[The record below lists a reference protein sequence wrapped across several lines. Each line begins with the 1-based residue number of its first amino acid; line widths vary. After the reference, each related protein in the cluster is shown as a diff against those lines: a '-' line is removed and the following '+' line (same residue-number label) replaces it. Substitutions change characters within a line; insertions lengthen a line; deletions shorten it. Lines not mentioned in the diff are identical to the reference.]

1 MSGRPRAGP
10 GGERWARTPGVAGPG
25 SARDRPSSFRLGLGF
40 PGSGRAEV
48 VAAREPVARSRRP
61 RPERGG
67 RPASE
72 AAEMPEV
79 SPAGLQ
85 SPAVPP
91 AKRRDFLQRRGTHP
105 PPSPAIAIASSL
117 PRGRASP
124 VGTPRPLPERFPT
137 TPEPR
142 QAWIFPLR
150 HVLLVEVGAL
160 LGELCQARVP
170 RGGGPQ
176 GFRSTGPSVGK
187 GGFKVS
193 LPRHVE

>member
-1 MSGRPRAGP
+1 MGGQRWLRRGSPLHGAGDRGP
-10 GGERWARTPGVAGPG
+10 SAEGARLRKRQSCQKSAPQDFRVQLFLQQSAGTSCKGGELTTPP
-25 SARDRPSSFRLGLGF
+25 
-40 PGSGRAEV
+40 
-48 VAAREPVARSRRP
+48 
-61 RPERGG
+61 
-67 RPASE
+67 
-72 AAEMPEV
+72 
-79 SPAGLQ
+79 
-85 SPAVPP
+85 PP
-91 AKRRDFLQRRGTHP
+91 AR
-105 PPSPAIAIASSL
+105 PAIAIASSL

-176 GFRSTGPSVGK
+176 GFRSTGQSVGK

>member
-1 MSGRPRAGP
+1 MGAHSGCRRAGECPRPAEFVSFGLRLSREWAGRGGCGAGARCTEQETEARARRAP
-10 GGERWARTPGVAGPG
+10 G
-25 SARDRPSSFRLGLGF
+25 F
-40 PGSGRAEV
+40 GSGRA
-48 VAAREPVARSRRP
+48 ARSQPRRTS
-61 RPERGG
+61 ESSCSSSKAQGL
-67 RPASE
+67 PAK
-72 AAEMPEV
+72 AGN
-79 SPAGLQ
+79 SP
-85 SPAVPP
+85 PPPP
-91 AKRRDFLQRRGTHP
+91 AR
-105 PPSPAIAIASSL
+105 PAIAIASSL

-176 GFRSTGPSVGK
+176 GFRSTGQSVGK